1 MEAGPPG
8 EPVPDQRRLVGGVVA
23 GNQVHVQLGGHLGL
37 DSIERLAELQGP
49 VAAVA
54 LANHLT
60 GPGVQ
65 SGEEGRGA
73 VAHVIM
79 GAPLGL
85 ARTQGQKRPGA
96 VQGLDLGLLV
106 HAQDQRPVRRV
117 EVEPHNIPH
126 LLDEEGVRRQLEGL
140 GAVGLQREGT
150 PDAAHGV
157 VAQTGTPG
165 HGPGAPV
172 GGVLGGGLQGQRNH
186 PLNVGIVNHPGTTAA
201 RLVQQ
206 AVQPTGITSVRKL
219 ARSFLLL
226 IPVGVVLGILFASQL
241 SLLSGAAVAFL
252 LIGISMLLAGYLAWK
267 DDGMV
272 AKADQEL
279 PTFLRS
285 LGIVAGASGVT
296 LTEALKRIDVKS
308 MDSLEP
314 HIKRLQ
320 VRLGAGLPTAECW
333 GRFRGET
340 GSELVAR
347 TTQMLADG
355 SEFGGRPDQVGEIVG
370 NYASHV
376 VQLRAKRQLT
386 SSTFSF
392 LTVPMHATMTFIL
405 VFILEIIINFNA
417 KLAEAAGGA
426 AGVREISV
434 PEGLTVPPGVA
445 IPAAG
450 ELSGGLDLFGNQDM
464 TLVTQT
470 IVLVIVILTVA
481 NSLAPKFAAGGS
493 NLKIVSFLG
502 IMSIVSGVVLG
513 IVPVIT
519 SELFSI

>member
-1 MEAGPPG
+1 
-8 EPVPDQRRLVGGVVA
+8 
-23 GNQVHVQLGGHLGL
+23 
-37 DSIERLAELQGP
+37 
-49 VAAVA
+49 
-54 LANHLT
+54 
-60 GPGVQ
+60 
-65 SGEEGRGA
+65 
-73 VAHVIM
+73 
-79 GAPLGL
+79 
-85 ARTQGQKRPGA
+85 
-96 VQGLDLGLLV
+96 
-106 HAQDQRPVRRV
+106 
-117 EVEPHNIPH
+117 
-126 LLDEEGVRRQLEGL
+126 
-140 GAVGLQREGT
+140 
-150 PDAAHGV
+150 
-157 VAQTGTPG
+157 
-165 HGPGAPV
+165 
-172 GGVLGGGLQGQRNH
+172 
-186 PLNVGIVNHPGTTAA
+186 
-201 RLVQQ
+201 
-206 AVQPTGITSVRKL
+206 
-219 ARSFLLL
+219 
-226 IPVGVVLGILFASQL
+226 
-241 SLLSGAAVAFL
+241 
-252 LIGISMLLAGYLAWK
+252 
-267 DDGMV
+267 MV

-279 PTFLRS
+279 STFLRS
-285 LGIVAGASGVT
+285 LGTVAGASGVT

-308 MDSLEP
+308 MGSLEP

-333 GRFRGET
+333 GRFREET

-376 VQLRAKRQLT
+376 VQLRAKRQMT

-405 VFILEIIINFNA
+405 VFILEIITNFNA

-426 AGVREISV
+426 AGVGEISV

-519 SELFSI
+519 SKLFSI